1 MDIGSLAIY
10 ACIAIIALVI
20 GIMIL
25 SFIWFF
31 ATGLH
36 MTPGSSAR
44 NAAPDTRE

>member
-25 SFIWFF
+25 AFIWLFIR
-31 ATGLH
+31 GLH
-36 MTPGSSAR
+36 MTQGSDPGAP
-44 NAAPDTRE
+44 APDTRR